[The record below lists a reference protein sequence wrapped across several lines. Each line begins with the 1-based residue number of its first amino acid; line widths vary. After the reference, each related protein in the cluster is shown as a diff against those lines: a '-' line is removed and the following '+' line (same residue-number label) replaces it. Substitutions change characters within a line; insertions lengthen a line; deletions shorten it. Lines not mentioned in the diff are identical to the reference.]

1 MPRRGRRW
9 DYDRRLLPNSY
20 LATFEPE
27 EPSPEMERLRA
38 VVPQDDAEQ
47 KELQAAR
54 YGALLDWLGGTEM
67 TMGYPAWNLLYYS
80 MISSLLPTVPDPVVV
95 ETGTNLGLSTI
106 VMAQALKDLGL
117 DAVVETV
124 EHNPERAEEA
134 RRTVAAAGL
143 GEYARFHV
151 GDALEFLTA
160 LTDRVPHL
168 DFVFLD
174 DLHERHHV
182 EREIDLV
189 CPKVAVRRG
198 KVYFDN
204 TGGGGVAEALAHLR
218 AEHGGNLVEFANCS
232 WHPAGNAI
240 WQPD

>member
-20 LATFEPE
+20 LARFEPQQ
-27 EPSPEMERLRA
+27 PSPEMERLRA
-38 VVPQDDAEQ
+38 VVPTDEAGQ
-47 KELQAAR
+47 KALQAAR
-54 YGALLDWLGGTEM
+54 YDALLEWLGGTEM

-80 MISSLLPTVPDPVVV
+80 MISSLLPTLPDPVVI

-106 VMAQALKDLGL
+106 VMAQALKDVGL
-117 DAVVETV
+117 QAVVETV
-124 EHNPERAEEA
+124 EHNPERAAEA
-134 RRTVAAAGL
+134 RRNVEAAGL
-143 GEYARFHV
+143 GEYVTFHV
-151 GDALEFLTA
+151 GDAIEFLSS
-160 LTDRVPHL
+160 LIERVEHL

-174 DLHERHHV
+174 DLHERYHV

-204 TGGGGVAEALAHLR
+204 TGGGGVAAALGHLR
-218 AEHGGNLVEFANCS
+218 DKHGGNLVEFANCS